1 MTGTIKAIKV
11 SLWLSI
17 LIIVMGC
24 ANPPKDT
31 ENKEESTITRIPNI
45 VKALEAL
52 GSVNKKKVDKE
63 EEK

>member
-1 MTGTIKAIKV
+1 MTGMIRVIKV

-24 ANPPKDT
+24 VNPPKDT
-31 ENKEESTITRIPNI
+31 KNKEESTITRIPNI

>member
-1 MTGTIKAIKV
+1 MTGMTRAIKV

-31 ENKEESTITRIPNI
+31 KNKEESTITRIPNI

-52 GSVNKKKVDKE
+52 GTVGKNKVDKE

>member
-24 ANPPKDT
+24 ANLPKDT
-31 ENKEESTITRIPNI
+31 KNKEESTITRIPNI

-52 GSVNKKKVDKE
+52 GNTGKKKVDKD